1 MDGGDEISG
10 EVLSVILQRN
20 KRSREG
26 LQSRERVYER

>member
-1 MDGGDEISG
+1 MDGDDKISG

-26 LQSRERVYER
+26 LRSRERVYER